1 MQKSI
6 KKAGSVLL
14 SLPLLLV
21 IIFSLVPHSLAANGS
36 GEFSE
41 GYNNELR
48 IIFEELIFKIELGEI
63 DNLEAKD
70 TLASLRSKYRVD
82 YNDFAGK
89 IDAVIDEVEEGQKGY
104 LDALNDFIIIQNNF
118 AKIRKQFHNK
128 DSTGEQ
134 NVSGGGEGNSR
145 ENN

>member
-36 GEFSE
+36 AEFSE

-104 LDALNDFIIIQNNF
+104 LDALNDFIIIQNDF
-118 AKIRKQFHNK
+118 AKIRKQFQNK

>member
-14 SLPLLLV
+14 SLSLLLV

-36 GEFSE
+36 AEFSE

-104 LDALNDFIIIQNNF
+104 LDALNDFIIIQNDF
-118 AKIRKQFHNK
+118 AKIRKQFQNK

-134 NVSGGGEGNSR
+134 NFSGGGEGNSR